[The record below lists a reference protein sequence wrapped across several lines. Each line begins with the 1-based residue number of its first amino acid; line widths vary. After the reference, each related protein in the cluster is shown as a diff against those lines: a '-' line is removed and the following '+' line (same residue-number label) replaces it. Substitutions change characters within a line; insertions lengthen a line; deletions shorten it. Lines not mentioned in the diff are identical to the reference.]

1 MITIKVTAEALKKLE
16 AEYSDNITARNI
28 GYILFA
34 ARTETN
40 IITAYD
46 NKKRNFYNVTI
57 QGENA
62 MEIAKTYSNAPSLLP
77 KKVKNEKE
85 SLEYIDVD
93 QQIGSDEVGT
103 GDFFGPIVICSA
115 YVDHD
120 TMKVINEYGI
130 TDSKKLNDE
139 KICKI
144 VPLILKKVHYM
155 CKVISNERYNEA
167 ISRGMNMNR
176 IKAIGHNHVLVNLHD
191 RCPYVKN
198 IYVDQFVDEEK
209 YYEYLFGCQRIQ
221 KEIVFRE
228 KGESA
233 FPSVALASCIARYIF
248 LEQIKNLNEKYG
260 IAIPLGAGENVNRFA
275 KTFVDKFGIEE
286 FNKIVKKNFK
296 NYLEVLNESPS
307 LI

>member
-1 MITIKVTAEALKKLE
+1 MITIKVTGESLKNLE
-16 AEYSDNITARNI
+16 NEYADNITARNI

-34 ARTETN
+34 ARTEKN

-57 QGENA
+57 QGEGA
-62 MEIAKTYSNAPSLLP
+62 MEIAKKYSNAPSLLP

-120 TMKVINEYGI
+120 TMKVINDYEI
-130 TDSKKLNDE
+130 ADSKKISDE
-139 KICKI
+139 KLLRI

-155 CKVISNERYNEA
+155 CKVIANDRYNEA

-176 IKAIGHNHVLVNLHD
+176 VKAIGHNHVLVSLHE

-198 IYVDQFVDEEK
+198 IYVDQFVSEEK
-209 YYEYLFGCQRIQ
+209 YYEYLYGCPKIQR
-221 KEIVFRE
+221 EIVFRE
-228 KGESA
+228 KGETA

-248 LEQIKNLNEKYG
+248 LEQMNKIGDNYG
-260 IAIPLGAGENVNRFA
+260 VKIPLGAGDAVNQFA
-275 KTFVDKFGIEE
+275 KEFINKFGLDE

-296 NYLEVLNESPS
+296 NYLEVINDSPS
-307 LI
+307 LV

>member
-1 MITIKVTAEALKKLE
+1 MITIKVTQESLKKLE
-16 AEYSDNITARNI
+16 TEYADNITARNI

-34 ARTETN
+34 AKTEKN

-57 QGENA
+57 QGEGA
-62 MEIAKTYSNAPSLLP
+62 MEIAKIYSNAPSLLP
-77 KKVKNEKE
+77 KKVKNDKE

-130 TDSKKLNDE
+130 TDSKKISDE
-139 KICKI
+139 KMLKI
-144 VPLILKKVHYM
+144 VPLILKKVHYL
-155 CKVISNERYNEA
+155 CKVITNDRYNDA
-167 ISRGMNMNR
+167 INRGMNMNR

-198 IYVDQFVDEEK
+198 IYVDQFVNEEK
-209 YYEYLFGCQRIQ
+209 YYEYLDGCQRIQ
-221 KEIVFRE
+221 RDIVFRE
-228 KGESA
+228 KGETA

-248 LEQIKNLNEKYG
+248 LQQIGYIEEKYNVK
-260 IAIPLGAGENVNRFA
+260 IPLGASEQVNIFA
-275 KTFVDKFGIEE
+275 KEFIDKFGIEE

-296 NYLEVLNESPS
+296 NYLEVVNDTPL